1 MSISDRVLNFALADL
16 STLTAEAKKLEKFR
30 GKYQKLKKKKK
41 KVALKIGPRLYCTLL
56 NSVFHWTGRK
66 LKLLSLKQIWQP

>member
-16 STLTAEAKKLEKFR
+16 PTLTLTAEAKKLEKFR

-41 KVALKIGPRLYCTLL
+41 VALKIGPRLYLCSFEFSFSL
-56 NSVFHWTGRK
+56 NWT
-66 LKLLSLKQIWQP
+66 QIKIFLYYCCH